1 MCNIPMLTKTH
12 QPSVCSIYDNILNNM
27 WLYFISRKK
36 NYVLLLKIKFFV
48 FVCLF
53 VYRNSLSQNHILF
66 LLSFPFWYRV
76 SIRCPGWLL
85 TQLLATRTLNV
96 ECSYEKIKLKWF
108 TVIYS
113 LLKEKKKTQTPPYI
127 FSQIW
132 FILMKNDPNRN
143 EILIIDI
150 FSKIKSKLNQEN
162 GGSLCKHNDSMPL
175 IQSSAAKLT

>member
-1 MCNIPMLTKTH
+1 MTLF
-12 QPSVCSIYDNILNNM
+12 
-27 WLYFISRKK
+27 YFKK
-36 NYVLLLKIKFFV
+36 EKLCLFTEDQIFC

-53 VYRNSLSQNHILF
+53 VYRNSLSQNHISF

-85 TQLLATRTLNV
+85 TQLLARRTLNV
-96 ECSYEKIKLKWF
+96 ECSYEKLKLKWF
-108 TVIYS
+108 TLIYS

-127 FSQIW
+127 FFQIW

-150 FSKIKSKLNQEN
+150 FSKIKSKLNQGN